1 MEKEI
6 LATVNATLSD
16 VSLITLD
23 RINALTGGHGSL
35 NIAGIAA
42 ANAIISEII
51 AGEYPAT
58 CENFNSLFRKIFW
71 AVRQVKYIG
80 D

>member
-23 RINALTGGHGSL
+23 RINALTKGHGSL
-35 NIAGIAA
+35 NIAGVAA
-42 ANAIISEII
+42 ANAIISVIFS
-51 AGEYPAT
+51 GEYKA
-58 CENFNSLFRKIFW
+58 
-71 AVRQVKYIG
+71 QVF
-80 D
+80 

>member
-42 ANAIISEII
+42 DFC
-51 AGEYPAT
+51 GRP
-58 CENFNSLFRKIFW
+58 CIFH
-71 AVRQVKYIG
+71 RGRRRSDLQKCNG
-80 D
+80 SR